1 MKLIDGYK
9 NHPTSCNKP
18 CGSMAAKK
26 LGDGVFWNVTLR
38 CDLNSRAKIR
48 RFKAKEYTLKQIN
61 CRPVAL
67 QS

>member
-38 CDLNSRAKIR
+38 RDLNPRKKNQRIYP
-48 RFKAKEYTLKQIN
+48 KTK
-61 CRPVAL
+61 
-67 QS
+67 

>member
-38 CDLNSRAKIR
+38 RDLNPRKKKSENI
-48 RFKAKEYTLKQIN
+48 
-61 CRPVAL
+61 P
-67 QS
+67 